1 MTNTVLLNKTD
12 KTARKTGTT
21 PHLSVPAC
29 DHACT
34 NKWGVFCTEGNAR
47 QRAKQIHAASPF
59 PPAHRE
65 SSTGIPPQTPRNT
78 TFPPSHPQN
87 LRYSPT
93 SPAGAGQSV
102 DDTIRGATPSN
113 LPRRRRAKRFWALPA
128 SKATRPRKGSGQ
140 NERACCHAQTAGPF
154 GSLND
159 RRVKNCQTGRFA
171 HRRPGRCAHAP
182 IWFTAR
188 RRR

>member
-12 KTARKTGTT
+12 KTARKTETT
-21 PHLSVPAC
+21 PHLSVPVC

-59 PPAHRE
+59 PPAHGGRRLVRTSGTQRKFQRDTPADTAE
-65 SSTGIPPQTPRNT
+65 HHVPAQPPAE
-78 TFPPSHPQN
+78 PPVFTH
-87 LRYSPT
+87 
-93 SPAGAGQSV
+93 
-102 DDTIRGATPSN
+102 